1 MAQFDVYRNPSARQR
16 DVMPYMVEV
25 QSNLLQGLPT
35 RLMMPLGIAALLP
48 SAIPRNLCPRIDF
61 NSERMH
67 LLAHL
72 ASPFRATDIG
82 KPLGSVAEHASD
94 IVAALDA
101 VLSGF

>member
-16 DVMPYMVEV
+16 EVMPYMVEV
-25 QSNLLQGLPT
+25 QSNLLTGLPT
-35 RLMMPLGIAALLP
+35 RLMMPLAVPAVLP
-48 SAIPRNLCPRIDF
+48 SAIPRGLCPRLDF
-61 NSERMH
+61 GHERTY

-72 ASPFRATDIG
+72 ASPFRVSEVG
-82 KPLGSVAEHASD
+82 VPLGSVAAHASV